1 MDALRTILQ
10 PVTHNLPSP
19 IRDLGLNLIGPSC
32 YKHLILDID
41 PINNPECLKLAISK
55 ALGIAIV
62 GASAIVKVPQLLK
75 LLNSKSSAGVS
86 FLSYLLETTSYII
99 TLAYN
104 ARQGNPFSTYGESA
118 LIAVQNVVISALV
131 LRYAG
136 NTLGAAVFVAG
147 LATALYALFN
157 PGLVDGKMMATLQ
170 AGAGALGVASK
181 LPQIITIFSQ
191 GTTGQLSAFAVS
203 THGSIRGIWSFR
215 VLAHTNALLQVFNF
229 LVGSATRI
237 FTTLQEVNDPLI
249 LYGFIAGFILNA
261 VLAAQMV
268 YYWNAPATPDKVPA
282 QQFKMET
289 SGAPSSAI
297 TTGASPAGGRK
308 GASTRRKA

>member
-1 MDALRTILQ
+1 MSQAKQKANSAAMDALRTILQ
-10 PVTHNLPSP
+10 PVTHNLPAP
-19 IRDLGLNLIGPSC
+19 VRDLGLNLIGPSC

-75 LLNSKSSAGVS
+75 LINSKSSAGVS

-136 NTLGAAVFVAG
+136 NTAGAAVFIAG

-157 PGLVDGKMMATLQ
+157 PGLIDGKMMATLQ

-203 THGSIRGIWSFR
+203 IPIWFATH
-215 VLAHTNALLQVFNF
+215 V
-229 LVGSATRI
+229 
-237 FTTLQEVNDPLI
+237 
-249 LYGFIAGFILNA
+249 
-261 VLAAQMV
+261 M
-268 YYWNAPATPDKVPA
+268 
-282 QQFKMET
+282 
-289 SGAPSSAI
+289 
-297 TTGASPAGGRK
+297 
-308 GASTRRKA
+308 